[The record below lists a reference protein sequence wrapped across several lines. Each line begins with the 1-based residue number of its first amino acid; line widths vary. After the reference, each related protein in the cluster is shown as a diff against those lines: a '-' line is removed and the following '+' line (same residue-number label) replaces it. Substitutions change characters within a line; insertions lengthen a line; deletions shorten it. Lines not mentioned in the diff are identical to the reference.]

1 MLEGRQIIQ
10 IKGILVSRPCRG
22 YLCYCSSILRLRA
35 ALRRF
40 TPGYC
45 SGGAF
50 GAKKV
55 NGIGRGRRRSRAAS
69 RLFSLRFT
77 SI

>member
-22 YLCYCSSILRLRA
+22 YLYYCSSILGLRD

-45 SGGAF
+45 SFGAF
-50 GAKKV
+50 GAKSNWQLV
-55 NGIGRGRRRSRAAS
+55 LGNEEIDG
-69 RLFSLRFT
+69 
-77 SI
+77 